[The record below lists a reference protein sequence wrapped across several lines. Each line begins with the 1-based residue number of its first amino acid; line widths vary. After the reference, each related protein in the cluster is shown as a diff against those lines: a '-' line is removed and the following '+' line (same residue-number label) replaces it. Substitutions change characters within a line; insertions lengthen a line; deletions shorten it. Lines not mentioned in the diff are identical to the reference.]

1 MMNTREIA
9 GKIVHF
15 DEQGFMSD
23 PGEWDTR
30 IAEELAAE
38 IGIPI
43 LTERHWHAIEFCRA
57 DYQARGEPPTLRRMM
72 TVGGIPTKELY
83 QLFPK
88 GPAKK
93 VAYVSGLGK
102 PSGCI

>member
-1 MMNTREIA
+1 MTTREIA
-9 GKIVHF
+9 GKTIHF
-15 DEQGFMSD
+15 DEQGYMSD
-23 PGEWDTR
+23 PKEWNNDVAAVL
-30 IAEELAAE
+30 AEE
-38 IGIPI
+38 IGIKP
-43 LTERHWHAIEFCRA
+43 LTLQHWRVIEFCRS
-57 DYQARGEPPTLRRMM
+57 DFEQKGEPPTLRRI
-72 TVGGIPTKELY
+72 TKIGGIPTKELY